1 MVVTMVTQR
10 LSPSVESESVEW
22 VLLSYRL
29 PREPSTPRI
38 SVWRKLKA
46 LGVEQIGDGLVAL
59 PNDAR
64 TRERIEWVAKEI
76 VDADGTAA
84 VWIAQTSRSTSE
96 QIANAMRAARDREY
110 GDLIDEI
117 EQLAAEP
124 DALVARAVQ
133 RLRRTYR
140 KIERRDYFRADRR
153 DPARLA
159 IQSLADAG
167 ADVPATS

>member
-1 MVVTMVTQR
+1 MVTQPGSGER
-10 LSPSVESESVEW
+10 ESIEW

-59 PNDAR
+59 PHDAR
-64 TRERIEWVAKEI
+64 TRERLEWIAKDI

-84 VWIAQTSRSTSE
+84 VWGATTARPTSE
-96 QIANAMRAARDREY
+96 QIAKDMRTARDIEY
-110 GDLIDEI
+110 RALIDEI
-117 EQLAAEP
+117 DQLAIDTGTAI
-124 DALVARAVQ
+124 DRRTLQ

-140 KIERRDYFRADRR
+140 KIERRDYFGAEQR
-153 DPARLA
+153 DAARLR
-159 IQSLADAG
+159 IQTLVDTDADTA
-167 ADVPATS
+167 VATS